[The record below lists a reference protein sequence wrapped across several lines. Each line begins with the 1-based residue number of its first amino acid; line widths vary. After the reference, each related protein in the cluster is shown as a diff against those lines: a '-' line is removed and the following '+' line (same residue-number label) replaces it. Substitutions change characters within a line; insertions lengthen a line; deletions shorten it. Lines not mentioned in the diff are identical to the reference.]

1 MKLVW
6 QVQIY
11 HEALGKIMEPFFSI
25 HELNCRVDWIMLLC
39 LVSLG
44 EGQTLI
50 ENHPNG
56 HYLALD
62 KP

>member
-1 MKLVW
+1 
-6 QVQIY
+6 
-11 HEALGKIMEPFFSI
+11 MEQFFSI
-25 HELNCRVDWIMLLC
+25 HELNSRVDWNMLPC
-39 LVSLG
+39 LVVSLG

-50 ENHPNG
+50 ENHLNG